1 MITSNRST
9 TLGPGPATRRGA
21 TGAVTLWLQVVQL
34 GPLLLLLLLWVTMS
48 MASAHFLSPRN
59 FANIG
64 SEASVVAV
72 LALGQLL
79 VIISAGIDLSVGSA
93 AALAGVVGA
102 LWIKDLGLTSGWLV
116 IPTTILTGGL
126 IGLINGLLFVK
137 GRMPHAFL
145 STLAMMEVARG
156 TALVLSDS
164 QSIPG
169 MPASVRA
176 IGAGTVGPIPYS
188 VLMVAVLAVALWLLL
203 ARTPWGQWI
212 YATGANKEG
221 ARRVGVPVDQV
232 LISVYVISGVSAG
245 VAAIIITGQVNAAY
259 PTAGNL
265 MELSAITAVIIGGA
279 SFFGGRGTVVG
290 TLIGALILGT
300 IRNGLNLLNVST
312 NWQLI
317 AIGLVIAVAVETDV
331 VRGRLETR
339 LRTTRTEM
347 RELEATTR

>member
-1 MITSNRST
+1 MAETQATHRPMPRST
-9 TLGPGPATRRGA
+9 VSQRSANMVG
-21 TGAVTLWLQVVQL
+21 VWLQVIRL
-34 GPLLLLLLLWVTMS
+34 GPLLLLLLLGVVLS
-48 MASAHFLSPRN
+48 VASPHFLSPRN

-64 SEASVVAV
+64 LEASVVAV

-79 VIISAGIDLSVGSA
+79 VIVTAGIDLSVGA
-93 AALAGVVGA
+93 GAALAGVIGA
-102 LWIKDLGLTSGWLV
+102 LWVKDIGITSGWLT
-116 IPTTILTGGL
+116 IPTMIFAGGL

-145 STLAMMEVARG
+145 PTLAMLEVARG

-169 MPASVRA
+169 MPDAVRA
-176 IGAGTVGPIPYS
+176 IGAGKLGPIPYS
-188 VLMVAVLAVALWLLL
+188 VLVVAVLAAAFWVLL

-221 ARRVGVPVDQV
+221 ARRVGIPVDQV
-232 LISVYVISGVSAG
+232 LISVYVVSGLSAG
-245 VAAIIITGQVNAAY
+245 VAAIILTGQVDAAY

-265 MELSAITAVIIGGA
+265 LELSAIAAVIIGGA
-279 SFFGGRGTVVG
+279 SFFGGRGTVAGALV
-290 TLIGALILGT
+290 GALILGT

-317 AIGLVIAVAVETDV
+317 AIGVVIAVAVEMDV
-331 VRGRLETR
+331 IRGWLETR

-347 RELEATTR
+347 LEGTTR

>member
-1 MITSNRST
+1 MVNTQVPPRAPAKSSNSR
-9 TLGPGPATRRGA
+9 ATASMVG
-21 TGAVTLWLQVVQL
+21 LWLQVIRL
-34 GPLLLLLLLWVTMS
+34 GPVLLLLLLGAVLS
-48 MASAHFLSPRN
+48 IASPHFLSPRN

-64 SEASVVAV
+64 LEASVVAV

-79 VIISAGIDLSVGSA
+79 VIVTAGIDLSVGA
-93 AALAGVVGA
+93 GAALAGVIGA
-102 LWIKDLGLTSGWLV
+102 LWVKDFGITSGWLV
-116 IPTTILTGGL
+116 IPTMILAGGV

-145 STLAMMEVARG
+145 PTLAMLEVARG
-156 TALVLSDS
+156 TALVLSGS

-169 MPASVRA
+169 MPDSVRA
-176 IGAGTVGPIPYS
+176 IGAGRLGPIPYS
-188 VLMVAVLAVALWLLL
+188 VLVVVVLAVAVWVLL

-221 ARRVGVPVDQV
+221 ARRVGIPVDQV
-232 LISVYVISGVSAG
+232 LISVYVISGLSAG
-245 VAAIIITGQVNAAY
+245 VAAIILTGQVDAAY

-265 MELSAITAVIIGGA
+265 LELSAIAAVIIGGA

-290 TLIGALILGT
+290 ALVGALILGT

-317 AIGLVIAVAVETDV
+317 AIGVVIAVAVEMDV
-331 VRGRLETR
+331 IRGWLETR

-347 RELEATTR
+347 LEGTAR